1 MIIVLSLW
9 VFLFCLDFVYLR
21 SSDSSSSLHPTSTS
35 DPLAIEFALEV
46 RCDPQFSGV
55 PETIHLT
62 GEMFSE
68 LG

>member
-21 SSDSSSSLHPTSTS
+21 SSDSSSSLHPTSAS

-46 RCDPQFSGV
+46 RCDAEFRPTLEAFN
-55 PETIHLT
+55 LA
-62 GEMFSE
+62 GEVFGE
-68 LG
+68 LR